1 MGEAGFRIV
10 PAAEARRLLT
20 DGDVRSDIAF
30 QNDVNLLLASLEEIC
45 DLSTSSSKP
54 RSGSG
59 GSTAEAPRRLDRVF
73 DDLSAGFS
81 SSSATILIKS
91 VVQGWGGR

>member
-1 MGEAGFRIV
+1 MDDAGFRIV

-45 DLSTSSSKP
+45 DISASSLEA
-54 RSGSG
+54 RS
-59 GSTAEAPRRLDRVF
+59 
-73 DDLSAGFS
+73 
-81 SSSATILIKS
+81 
-91 VVQGWGGR
+91 

>member
-1 MGEAGFRIV
+1 MDDAGFRIV

-30 QNDVNLLLASLEEIC
+30 QNDVNPLLASLEEIC

-54 RSGSG
+54 RS
-59 GSTAEAPRRLDRVF
+59 
-73 DDLSAGFS
+73 
-81 SSSATILIKS
+81 
-91 VVQGWGGR
+91 

>member
-1 MGEAGFRIV
+1 MDDAGFRIV

-45 DLSTSSSKP
+45 DPSNSSFEA
-54 RSGSG
+54 RS
-59 GSTAEAPRRLDRVF
+59 
-73 DDLSAGFS
+73 
-81 SSSATILIKS
+81 
-91 VVQGWGGR
+91 